1 MSDVDPR
8 DLLGKREDGHLEF
21 KDAEV
26 LRRPVKV
33 AREVVGFLNAD
44 GGVVWIGVKEGE
56 QGRAVELQPLPR
68 PDLARRSVLDH
79 LVGVIEPSF
88 SQDEVAVTCVGGL
101 IQVAVKKGAH
111 PPYAVR
117 DGGRHFLTR
126 VDDRLNEMTREQ
138 LREAFAK
145 GGEDAGHD
153 LPALKATLR
162 ERLKGEAPK
171 SDQLWLGL
179 VPTEKLTI
187 DFADESTQQ
196 LFRTWF
202 AQPNATGNRRGGW
215 NFVSDLRSPSFKGD
229 LVQHGEDTDVIKT
242 TISERGEVTFI
253 VELSALANL
262 KYTPQQLLSPQQFA
276 PYALLEYPASV
287 FRLMSKLLLQF
298 GKNLADAKVL
308 AAFSMKG
315 IRGWTLAPGSP
326 REPIRWPAPKTI
338 QQDVLALDPERLEL
352 DAQMVAK
359 HPDRCTLRLIR
370 LIYGEL
376 GFEDEAIPSEFDQQ
390 QGVLSIR

>member
-56 QGRAVELQPLPR
+56 QGRAVELQRLENPEGTK
-68 PDLARRSVLDH
+68 RSVLDH

-88 SQDEVAVTCVGGL
+88 NQDEVAVTCVGGL
-101 IQVAVKKGAH
+101 VQVAVKKGAH

-153 LPALKATLR
+153 LSAIKATLR
-162 ERLKGEAPK
+162 ERLKGEALK

-187 DFADESTQQ
+187 DFSDESTQQ

-202 AQPNATGNRRGGW
+202 AEPNATGNRRGGW
-215 NFVSDLRSPSFKGD
+215 NFVSDLRSPTFKGD
-229 LVQHGEDTDVIKT
+229 VVQHGKDTDLTKT
-242 TISERGEVTFI
+242 TIGERGEVTFM
-253 VELSALANL
+253 VELSALAKL
-262 KYTPQQLLSPQQFA
+262 KYTPQQLLSPQQFE
-276 PYALLEYPASV
+276 PYALIEYPASV

-298 GKNLADAKVL
+298 GKNLAGAKVL

-326 REPIRWPAPKTI
+326 REPIRWPAPESVK
-338 QQDVLALDPERLEL
+338 QDVLAIDPERLEL
-352 DAQMVAK
+352 DAK
-359 HPDRCTLRLIR
+359 PLTESPDRCALRLIR
-370 LIYGEL
+370 LVYGEL
-376 GFEDEAIPSEFDQQ
+376 GFENNAIPSEFDQQ
-390 QGVLSIR
+390 QGVLLIR